1 VSLLERWIFIL
12 SDNGLDAHLTEGERS
27 NMIEAMTF
35 FLKRKQ
41 IGQAF
46 DAGLDCLSR
55 ILTTTAREVRDNEL
69 PDGIIED
76 EGI

>member
-1 VSLLERWIFIL
+1 
-12 SDNGLDAHLTEGERS
+12 
-27 NMIEAMTF
+27 MIEAMTF